1 MTARMSTRTSADPE
15 AWGPALLAILA
26 DHHGLACNPRD
37 LRRHFEAEAKGE
49 GLTLASLVEVADAFG
64 FETQAGQLPS
74 YDDLKGLSV
83 LPAIVH
89 LRQRVPQKMLA
100 LRGDGGFEDIGRQGR
115 FVVVHQADE
124 EGVDL
129 EDPAAGRG
137 RMPRAEFEDA
147 WQGIVLCVAPTEDQA
162 VRRASLFSRPRGLLG
177 RIPPLALDLAG
188 CGLLLAAGIGLAGPL
203 GDRAGFALVG
213 ALALA
218 FAASVWAIRSTARCA
233 ACTAA
238 AMEVGLPLAPLGIV
252 YYAGLLVVLG
262 TAGPSPLTA
271 IAILAAAGAHVA
283 FLAQLAASGARCR
296 ACLLT
301 AAAAWAASGLI
312 LGQTGWGWACAALP
326 AGALL
331 AGLAVYLL
339 TRRTERLRRTMLA
352 SVRDVLAREDG
363 PAPGRLRMIV
373 YKHEACPKC
382 RKLEADILP
391 PLAGMLGERLLIERR
406 PAGRQIPAP
415 TLVFLGGARRLAII
429 GLPDGDD
436 LREALAG

>member
-1 MTARMSTRTSADPE
+1 MTARTSADPE
-15 AWGPALLAILA
+15 DWGPALLAILA

-37 LRRHFEAEAKGE
+37 LRRHFQAEGE

-74 YDDLKGLSV
+74 YDDLKNLPV
-83 LPAIVH
+83 LPAVVH
-89 LRQRVPQKMLA
+89 LRQRVPQKVVA

-115 FVVVHQADE
+115 FAVVHLADDD
-124 EGVDL
+124 GVDL
-129 EDPAAGRG
+129 EDPAEGR
-137 RMPRAEFEDA
+137 RRIPRTEFEDA
-147 WQGIVLCVAPTEDQA
+147 WQGIVLCVAPTEDQP
-162 VRRASLFSRPRGLLG
+162 VRRAGPLARLRGLLG
-177 RIPPLALDLAG
+177 RIPPLALDLLG
-188 CGLLLAAGIGLAGPL
+188 CGLLLAGGFGLAGLL
-203 GDRAGFALVG
+203 GESAGLAMAATVA
-213 ALALA
+213 ALAVAL
-218 FAASVWAIRSTARCA
+218 AASIWAVRSTARCA
-233 ACTAA
+233 ACAAA
-238 AMEVGLPLAPLGIV
+238 AMEVGLPLAPVGIV
-252 YYAGLLVVLG
+252 GYAGLLIALG
-262 TAGPSPLTA
+262 MAGPSQLTTL
-271 IAILAAAGAHVA
+271 AILAAAGAHVA

-301 AAAAWAASGLI
+301 ADAAWAAAGLT
-312 LGQTGWGWACAALP
+312 LGQGGWGWAVAALP

-339 TRRTERLRRTMLA
+339 TRRTERLRRKMLA
-352 SVRDVLAREDG
+352 SLQDVLTREDG

-382 RKLEADILP
+382 RKLEAEILP
-391 PLAGMLGERLLIERR
+391 PLAGMLGERLQIERR